1 MHHFAQR
8 APFGASLVLSAA
20 ILAGSAAPAHAVLFG
35 GGGSSKYDCLLV
47 LDTPVNDPVSKPKRI
62 RCTDG
67 DPACDADGVINGTC
81 VFPTAVCVNSSF
93 NIAQCTIVGLDDAL
107 IDHSLD
113 NGDPKFDTE
122 YQALQSRIDNDLDL
136 PTTDVDSCT
145 GFTNISVDIKGP
157 FPGKACRRGKK
168 KMKIRS
174 ESTVMSGKRFKD
186 NDSLKMFCD
195 PSPTMCTPQTIFAGT
210 FDRMQRQVFDVSCA
224 IGGCHDSEGF
234 AGALLLE
241 SGTSHGALVDVDPV
255 NGAAFLAGFKRVATT
270 GPTSGDPATSFLM
283 LKIQGDLEAGMGER
297 MPLGSGKISKGFRDI
312 IELWILAGA
321 PENGWVAGTDQ

>member
-1 MHHFAQR
+1 MLTA
-8 APFGASLVLSAA
+8 AMIVASAVSAN
-20 ILAGSAAPAHAVLFG
+20 AVLFG

-47 LDTPVNDPVSKPKRI
+47 LDTPVNNPVDNPKRI

-67 DPACDADGVINGTC
+67 DPACDADATVNGTC
-81 VFPTAVCVNSSF
+81 VFPTAVCANSSF
-93 NIAQCTIVGLDDAL
+93 NIAKCTIVGLDEAL

-145 GFTNISVDIKGP
+145 GFTNISVDVKGP
-157 FPGKACRRGKK
+157 FPGKPCRKGKK

-174 ESTVMSGKRFKD
+174 ESTVMMGKRFKD
-186 NDSLKMFCD
+186 NDKLKMFCD
-195 PSPTMCTPQTIFAGT
+195 PDPLMCDAQTLFSGT
-210 FDRMQRQVFDVSCA
+210 FDRIQNQVFDLSCA
-224 IGGCHDSEGF
+224 LGGCHDSQAF

-241 SGTSHGALVDVDPV
+241 SGTAHGALVDIDPV
-255 NGAAFLAGFKRVATT
+255 NAAAFLAGFKRVATT
-270 GPTSGDPATSFLM
+270 SPTTGDPDTSFLM
-283 LKIQGDLEAGMGER
+283 LKIEGDLDSGMGSR
-297 MPLGSGKISKGFRDI
+297 MPLDSGKLSKGFRDM

-321 PENGWVAGTDQ
+321 PENGWVPGTDQ